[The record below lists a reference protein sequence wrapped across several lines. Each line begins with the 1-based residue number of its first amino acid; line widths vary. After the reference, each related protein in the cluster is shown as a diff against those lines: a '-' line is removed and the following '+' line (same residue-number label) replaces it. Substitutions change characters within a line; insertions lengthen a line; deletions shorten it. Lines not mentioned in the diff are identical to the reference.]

1 MVKLIRVEHRTQ
13 YIYETPVSMSHHVGC
28 LEPRTLPYQ
37 HLRSFDLVVDPVPAQ
52 LIHRADYFG
61 NTLHQFQLVG
71 AHDRLTVTS
80 HSVVELSAR
89 EPCLSGT
96 SESWERVAC
105 ELRHPGRD
113 VVLDVTQYLSR
124 SPQVVITS
132 EIAEFARASFP
143 EGREL
148 IDGALDLTHRIH
160 DEFTFDP
167 SATTA
172 ATAVEKMLAD
182 RRGVC
187 QDFAHFEIACL
198 RSLGLAARYVS
209 GYLLTDPPPG
219 QPRLIGADASHAWI
233 SIFAPD
239 RGWIDLD
246 PTNDVVV
253 TQGHVTIGWG
263 RDYGD
268 VTPLR
273 GVLLGGAK
281 HQLLVGVSVIPLEGD
296 CRIAEP

>member
-1 MVKLIRVEHRTQ
+1 MAKLLRVEHRTR
-13 YIYETPVSMSHHVGC
+13 YVYETAVSMSQHIGC

-37 HLRSFDLVVDPVPAQ
+37 QLRSFDLVVDPVPAR
-52 LIHRADYFG
+52 LIRRVDYFG
-61 NTLHQFQLVG
+61 NTVHQFQLLG

-80 HSVVELSAR
+80 RSVVEVHAR
-89 EPCLSGT
+89 EAHLSGFT
-96 SESWERVAC
+96 TESWERVVG
-105 ELRHPGRD
+105 ELRHPACD
-113 VVLDVTQYLSR
+113 VVLDVTQYLGR
-124 SPQVVITS
+124 SPQVVVTP

-143 EGREL
+143 DGGGL

-172 ATAVEKMLAD
+172 ATPVAKVLAD

-233 SIFAPD
+233 SVFTPE

-253 TQGHVTIGWG
+253 TQGHVAIGWG

-296 CRIAEP
+296 T